1 MLSCLISFSWN
12 LDNWKASTEKTK
24 NSLSVKIMYF
34 QNLSHSL
41 FCEEKIPFKI
51 LFWIFDWRHQIEIWE
66 RSIVGSHSWDNIVP
80 ICSICSRFSD
90 YMLDMFVHN
99 TQMLLKCM
107 IMYEMLKKLLLFIHI
122 LPFYVQR
129 YFIAAVDVL
138 TPVCGWAVL

>member
-1 MLSCLISFSWN
+1 MFNLVFMKFGQLKCLHRENKKFVVRKNYVFSKFKSFSFLWGKNSFQNIILNLWLTSSDWN
-12 LDNWKASTEKTK
+12 LGK
-24 NSLSVKIMYF
+24 VYI
-34 QNLSHSL
+34 
-41 FCEEKIPFKI
+41 
-51 LFWIFDWRHQIEIWE
+51 
-66 RSIVGSHSWDNIVP
+66 HSWDNIVP
-80 ICSICSRFSD
+80 IFSICSRFSD

-99 TQMLLKCM
+99 TQMLLKCV